1 MVNLLVGFYYIFTKK
16 NLPEEV
22 SIIKHSDQ
30 NQRTKS
36 WKMVF
41 DSLSNCQ
48 LCQMILCLFFFLLLF
63 VPDSGAWHH
72 HHIGCI
78 TKTYQQILES
88 RSSPWLSFAT
98 TRGDHGFQQFQL
110 KFVRCILHPCVFLL
124 LFHRECFG
132 NMNWRSLENNFSKME
147 KQIKSLMHPRTKNY
161 AANGVIIETLQFMGC
176 ASGAAMCWCNFS
188 WPKVHWDCIDCIT
201 IVNWNQDINDFAFTI

>member
-1 MVNLLVGFYYIFTKK
+1 
-16 NLPEEV
+16 
-22 SIIKHSDQ
+22 
-30 NQRTKS
+30 
-36 WKMVF
+36 MVF

-98 TRGDHGFQQFQL
+98 TRGDHGFQQFHL
-110 KFVRCILHPCVFLL
+110 KFMRCILHPCVFLS

-176 ASGAAMCWCNFS
+176 ATFFGASGAAMCWCIFT
-188 WPKVHWDCIDCIT
+188 WPKVHWDCIDCIIIRQLDSRQMILFLLYIAMDLST
-201 IVNWNQDINDFAFTI
+201 FMLWIAHTKFRKASAFFF

>member
-1 MVNLLVGFYYIFTKK
+1 MIKIREPKVERWYLTACQIVNFARWFCAFSFSSYSSSQTQGPGTITKK
-16 NLPEEV
+16 
-22 SIIKHSDQ
+22 
-30 NQRTKS
+30 
-36 WKMVF
+36 
-41 DSLSNCQ
+41 
-48 LCQMILCLFFFLLLF
+48 
-63 VPDSGAWHH
+63 
-72 HHIGCI
+72 GCI

-98 TRGDHGFQQFQL
+98 TRGDHGFQQFHL

-201 IVNWNQDINDFAFTI
+201 IVNWNQDINDFAFTIEQWIYQLLCCG